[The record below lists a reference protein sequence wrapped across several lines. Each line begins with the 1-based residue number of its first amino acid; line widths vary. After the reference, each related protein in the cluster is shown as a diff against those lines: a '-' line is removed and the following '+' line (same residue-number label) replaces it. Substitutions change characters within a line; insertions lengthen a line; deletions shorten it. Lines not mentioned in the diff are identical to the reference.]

1 MNLGA
6 IVMTIAAVVV
16 GGGEPNLAVGSAP
29 PVVIRTVPESGASG
43 IDSSTSE
50 LRVTFSKTM
59 KPGAWSWNKGP
70 EGTFPKLT
78 GQPRYE
84 KDGRTC
90 VLPISLLPGK
100 TYAVWINSP
109 SSGNFQDEAGRRAI
123 PYLVIFA
130 TRKTTTATDSENA
143 SPVGGQPSNKALQ
156 RPIGLPRFARAAAR
170 R

>member
-6 IVMTIAAVVV
+6 VLMTIAGVVV
-16 GGGEPNLAVGSAP
+16 GSGEPDLAVGSAP
-29 PVVIRTVPESGASG
+29 PVVIKTVPESGATG
-43 IDSSTSE
+43 IDSTTAE

-59 KPGAWSWNKGP
+59 RSGAWSWNKGP

-90 VLPISLLPGK
+90 VLPVSLIPGK

-109 SSGNFQDEAGRRAI
+109 SGANFQDEGGRRAI
-123 PYLVIFA
+123 PYLLIFA
-130 TRKTTTATDSENA
+130 TRKTTAATNIENA
-143 SPVGGQPSNKALQ
+143 SPGERSPSKKALQ
-156 RPIGLPRFARAAAR
+156 RTIGLPRFARAAAR